1 MALACM
7 IMQTQ
12 PWQDLHVHW
21 DDKQAEVEY
30 AVADVS
36 GPGGLAFRVRVKAS
50 CRAQANATAK
60 INNWFQLMGLPPA
73 GTEVTIPEA
82 HFIGF

>member
-1 MALACM
+1 
-7 IMQTQ
+7 MQEQ
-12 PWQDLHVHW
+12 PWQDLHIHW
-21 DDKQAEVEY
+21 DDKQPEPGY

-36 GPGGLAFRVRVKAS
+36 GPGGLVFRVRIKAS
-50 CRAQANATAK
+50 CRAQSNAEVK
-60 INNWFQLMGLPPA
+60 INNWFQMMGLPRA